1 MSALRT
7 IRNYLELIRFSHTL
21 FALPFALAAMLVA
34 QRTLPGST
42 SALPP
47 WRTVVLILAAM
58 VTARSCAMAVN
69 RLVDADID
77 ARNPRTSL
85 RHIPAGIVHPRSVV
99 AFSAVCA
106 LLFIAIAS
114 QLNALAFALSPV
126 VIAVFVFYPFTKRF
140 TALTHFVLGL
150 ALGLAPVGAW
160 ITVRAAV
167 AWPPV
172 LFSAAVLL
180 WVAGFDVIY
189 ATMDEAFDR
198 EAGLCSL
205 VVSLG
210 RRRSLAVACVLHVA
224 TLVLLLAFGLV
235 EPVLGLF
242 YYLGLALIAVL
253 LAYEHAIIRTHG
265 DDARRINIAFFRV
278 NAVVS
283 VAVLVVC
290 ALDVFLRLAAAS
302 LRPGAPAASFA
313 LCGAVARAIQA
324 AAAGG
329 GCCWRRPFAP

>member
-21 FALPFALAAMLVA
+21 FALPFALAAMLIA
-34 QRTLPGST
+34 ADR
-42 SALPP
+42 LPP
-47 WRTVVLILAAM
+47 WHTIVLILAAM

-85 RHIPAGIVHPRSVV
+85 RHIPAGTLHRGPV
-99 AFSAVCA
+99 ALFA
-106 LLFIAIAS
+106 LAC
-114 QLNALAFALSPV
+114 ALAFAAIAWFLHPSRLPFKLSPV

-140 TALTHFVLGL
+140 TSLTHLVLGL

-160 ITVRAAV
+160 IAV
-167 AWPPV
+167 TGALAWPPFV
-172 LFSAAVLL
+172 FCGAVTF

-198 EAGLCSL
+198 EAGLRSL
-205 VVSLG
+205 VVTLG
-210 RRRSLAVACVLHVA
+210 RRRSLIVARVLHAA
-224 TLVLLLAFGLV
+224 TLVLLLVFGLV
-235 EPVLGLF
+235 VPALRLF
-242 YYLGLALIAVL
+242 YYVGLAFIAVL

-265 DDARRINIAFFRV
+265 NDPRRINIAFFRV

-283 VAVLVVC
+283 IAVLVVC
-290 ALDVFLRLAAAS
+290 ALDVFLS
-302 LRPGAPAASFA
+302 
-313 LCGAVARAIQA
+313 
-324 AAAGG
+324 
-329 GCCWRRPFAP
+329 